1 MMKRIFYTA
10 ILAIVLAACS
20 KSPDRST
27 IFYTELHSVDKLVLA
42 SMTITKMATI
52 DDMSVSEAKGLK
64 QTADALISKL
74 KIGDRVAA
82 YSYDT
87 YLRAYIDMSQ
97 LTPGDISVDEATK
110 RVTINLP
117 PVQTEFAGRDQAMR
131 EDHYRVTG
139 LRSAVDARERA
150 EIKERMNAHLK
161 HEVEEEDTFSAA
173 LEARARDKARRYFE
187 SLLAPAGYTVVI
199 TFKNA

>member
-1 MMKRIFYTA
+1 MMKRLLYAAVI
-10 ILAIVLAACS
+10 AIVAGACT
-20 KSPDRST
+20 KAPDSGA
-27 IFYTELHSVDKLVLA
+27 IFYTELRSVDKLVLA

-52 DDMSVSEAKGLK
+52 DDIRLSEAKGIK
-64 QTADALISKL
+64 QTADALLSKL

-87 YLRAYIDMSQ
+87 YLRAYIDMSE
-97 LTPGDISVDEATK
+97 LRPDDIRVDEATK
-110 RVTINLP
+110 CVTINLP
-117 PVQTEFAGRDQAMR
+117 AVRTEFAGREPGMR

-150 EIKERMNAHLK
+150 DLKERMNTHLK
-161 HEVEEEDTFSAA
+161 QEVEEKDTFSAA
-173 LEARARDKARRYFE
+173 LMDRAKDKARRYFE
-187 SLLAPAGYTVVI
+187 SLLAPAGYSAVV